1 MKSECYGCDVQL
13 TDFCEFGLRD
23 PENKLPHKRST
34 ALLATFQL
42 RRSTRLCSGHGGKA
56 HQWTKGRLSK
66 RYGNVSRLG
75 YSQRW
80 TPMFCRDVVED
91 WVDSVNPIRSKL
103 SDKGTTDTNR
113 SKSSYH
119 NNREN
124 KIRSTCGTKRKINK
138 LYPVSKEQQCQRCL
152 AEKLSLIHI

>member
-1 MKSECYGCDVQL
+1 MARVLREQKQNKREALIEMPLGTWMLELPEIKELKAECYGCDVQL
-13 TDFCEFGLRD
+13 TDFCEFGLKD
-23 PENKLPHKRST
+23 PENKLPHKRSI

-42 RRSTRLCSGHGGKA
+42 RRATRLCSGHGGKA

-91 WVDSVNPIRSKL
+91 
-103 SDKGTTDTNR
+103 
-113 SKSSYH
+113 
-119 NNREN
+119 
-124 KIRSTCGTKRKINK
+124 
-138 LYPVSKEQQCQRCL
+138 
-152 AEKLSLIHI
+152 

>member
-1 MKSECYGCDVQL
+1 MLDLPEVKEITKECYGCDIQL

-42 RRSTRLCSGHGGKA
+42 RRATRLCSGHNGKA

-66 RYGNVSRLG
+66 RYGNMSRLG

-91 WVDSVNPIRSKL
+91 WVGSVNPIRSRL
-103 SDKGTTDTNR
+103 SGKGTTDTNR
-113 SKSSYH
+113 
-119 NNREN
+119 
-124 KIRSTCGTKRKINK
+124 
-138 LYPVSKEQQCQRCL
+138 
-152 AEKLSLIHI
+152 